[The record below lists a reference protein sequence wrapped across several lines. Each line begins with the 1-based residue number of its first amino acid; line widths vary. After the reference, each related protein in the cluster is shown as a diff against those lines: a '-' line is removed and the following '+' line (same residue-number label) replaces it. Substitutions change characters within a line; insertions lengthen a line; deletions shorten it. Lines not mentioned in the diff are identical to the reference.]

1 MDITDTKAFLKGL
14 KMKLPMP
21 PTPVF
26 YEPPGKF
33 ENMSIGNVQVRPIA
47 NIEGGRSVNEISANV
62 PIDTPNI
69 IRTKNRASG
78 DIDINFAAP
87 SMVEGQPTVFGMG
100 GSGKFME
107 GQLDFPQELQVY
119 GAPESQQFG
128 QGLTVDQLRAYLG
141 IPITENTS
149 LNIQGQINPYYIDPV
164 DGTPLGKEKN
174 IGANIEYR
182 F

>member
-1 MDITDTKAFLKGL
+1 MDIKGFLSNL
-14 KMKLPMP
+14 KMKAP
-21 PTPVF
+21 
-26 YEPPGKF
+26 
-33 ENMSIGNVQVRPIA
+33 QVEIT
-47 NIEGGRSVNEISANV
+47 GGRSVNEM
-62 PIDTPNI
+62 PIYLPTGKTEA

-78 DIDINFAAP
+78 SVDLNFQAP

-100 GSGKFME
+100 GSGNFME
-107 GQLDFPQELQVY
+107 GQVKFPEELQVY
-119 GAPESQQFG
+119 GASASQQFG

-149 LNIQGQINPYYIDPV
+149 LNIQGQINPYYFDPV

>member
-1 MDITDTKAFLKGL
+1 MDIKSFFSNL
-14 KMKLPMP
+14 KMKAP
-21 PTPVF
+21 
-26 YEPPGKF
+26 
-33 ENMSIGNVQVRPIA
+33 QVDIS
-47 NIEGGRSVNEISANV
+47 GGRSVNEM
-62 PIDTPNI
+62 PIYLPTGKAEA

-78 DIDINFAAP
+78 SVDLNFEAP

-100 GSGKFME
+100 GSGNFME
-107 GQLDFPQELQVY
+107 GQVDFPQELQMY
-119 GAPESQQFG
+119 GMPESQQFG

-149 LNIQGQINPYYIDPV
+149 LNIQGQINPYYFDPV